1 MDSSNND
8 QQPKFYYSL
17 GSGTVGRDAD
27 QQQMVINPSQMFNAA
42 MSIFNNDPFFNNN
55 FNGPTFGTDS
65 VLQPLIADDSN
76 SEDNIEDRNPL
87 FSSSYVSSRSYSSFR
102 GPDGKMQHRYS
113 SSEKSGDE
121 PMQSKSYA
129 WSTDDADQALEQGPN
144 MMRNIPV
151 LALDLGD
158 GLPTGVDAQPG
169 GSYLQRQMEQEQNQL
184 EKEQMA
190 FQIYNFT
197 LAFAAFLLCV
207 SLIMVFVKRRMVN
220 NRSNTN
226 SIITSRSQRT
236 ATNRSSG
243 DITAIM
249 TKDAYGSTEKLPA
262 YNEIID
268 DAIIIMSDS
277 ELPPNYE
284 ETVKVRLN

>member
-8 QQPKFYYSL
+8 QQPKSYYSL

-55 FNGPTFGTDS
+55 FNDPTFGTD
-65 VLQPLIADDSN
+65 LQPLIA
-76 SEDNIEDRNPL
+76 EDNIEDRNPL

-102 GPDGKMQHRYS
+102 GADGKMQHRYS

-129 WSTDDADQALEQGPN
+129 WSSDDADQALEQGPK
-144 MMRNIPV
+144 MLRNIPV
-151 LALDLGD
+151 LALDLGN
-158 GLPTGVDAQPG
+158 GIPTDVDAQQG

-220 NRSNTN
+220 TRSRSNTN
-226 SIITSRSQRT
+226 FIITSRSQRT

-243 DITAIM
+243 EITAIM
-249 TKDAYGSTEKLPA
+249 KKDAYGSTEKLPA

-284 ETVKVRLN
+284 ETVKVPLN